1 MKLTNQCK
9 RLLKHL
15 ESNGSI
21 TPLEALAELS
31 IYRLADTVFK
41 LRNLGYDIKTVQTK
55 SYNKYKERV
64 QFATYVYTKKD
75 NK

>member
-1 MKLTNQCK
+1 MTNQCK

-15 ESNGSI
+15 EANGSI

-31 IYRLADTVFK
+31 IYRLSDTVFK

-55 SYNKYKERV
+55 SYNKYKELV